1 MQALQERQVDV
12 VLLDM
17 NLPDRHGLEV
27 IRAMRAGGHQ
37 ADVIA
42 LTSAR
47 DLEVV
52 RAAVSLGVVQYVLK
66 PFVFATLRERL
77 LAYRAYR
84 EQVQGAEQVG
94 TQAEVDEVIGGLRA
108 AAEARLPKGMG
119 EELLSRVSRALREA
133 DRGRLGDRARRGR
146 RGEPGDGQAVR
157 RVPLREQACGA
168 ALALRRRR
176 PARGG
181 VPVVGMSRLGRGGP
195 ALDDAAAAIARAYDL
210 DGRATLTGPV
220 DRGELG
226 EIWRLET
233 GQGRYA
239 VKVPFE
245 PVDPAELREPAAFAG
260 AVADAGVA
268 TPRVLRAQDG
278 SVVETVA
285 GQQVVLLEW
294 LDLLPPST
302 ALDPAGVGGLL
313 AGIHRVPF
321 DGARPPSAWFSTPVG
336 EARWRDL
343 VTVTRLEGAPFAEH
357 LADYVDA
364 LVALEALLD
373 PLPADRTCHRDL
385 WADNVR
391 GLRGGGLCV
400 FDWDACGPGSQSEE
414 LGLRAVRV
422 RARGPRAAPGH
433 PRRLQRRGRAGP
445 RHQPAGLLD
454 AHRPPRPH
462 RGVPD
467 QAVARGPAGIRRAGS
482 GGRRGG
488 GVRGPAAVSPP
499 RHRHPRGD
507 PRRRHLGA
515 VR

>member
-1 MQALQERQVDV
+1 MV
-12 VLLDM
+12 
-17 NLPDRHGLEV
+17 
-27 IRAMRAGGHQ
+27 
-37 ADVIA
+37 
-42 LTSAR
+42 
-47 DLEVV
+47 
-52 RAAVSLGVVQYVLK
+52 GV
-66 PFVFATLRERL
+66 
-77 LAYRAYR
+77 
-84 EQVQGAEQVG
+84 
-94 TQAEVDEVIGGLRA
+94 
-108 AAEARLPKGMG
+108 
-119 EELLSRVSRALREA
+119 
-133 DRGRLGDRARRGR
+133 
-146 RGEPGDGQAVR
+146 
-157 RVPLREQACGA
+157 
-168 ALALRRRR
+168 
-176 PARGG
+176 
-181 VPVVGMSRLGRGGP
+181 SRLGRGGP
-195 ALDDAAAAIARAYDL
+195 ALGEAAAAIARAYDL

-233 GQGRYA
+233 GHGRYA

-294 LDLLPPST
+294 LDLLPPNT
-302 ALDPAGVGGLL
+302 ALDPAGVGRLL

-321 DGARPPSAWFSTPVG
+321 DGTRPPSAWFSTPVG
-336 EARWRDL
+336 GARWRDL

-414 LGLRAVRV
+414 LGLVLFEF
-422 RARGPRAAPGH
+422 G
-433 PRRLQRRGRAGP
+433 
-445 RHQPAGLLD
+445 
-454 AHRPPRPH
+454 
-462 RGVPD
+462 
-467 QAVARGPAGIRRAGS
+467 
-482 GGRRGG
+482 
-488 GVRGPAAVSPP
+488 
-499 RHRHPRGD
+499 RGD
-507 PRRRHLGA
+507 PARHRAIRDAYTDEGGPGRVTSPRAFSMLIAHLGHIGEYQIRRWLEARPGSAERDRATGA
-515 VR
+515 VEEFVGLPPYPRLDTDTLEAILDDVT